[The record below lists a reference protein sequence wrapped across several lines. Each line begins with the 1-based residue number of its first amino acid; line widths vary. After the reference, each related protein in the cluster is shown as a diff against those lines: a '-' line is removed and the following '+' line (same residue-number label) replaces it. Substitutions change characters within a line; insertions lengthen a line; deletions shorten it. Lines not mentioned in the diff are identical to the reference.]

1 MRSAYILK
9 AVGTGRPALDWGQDM
24 RKATSRATG
33 RADNVAPLQDTPEY
47 HLGVWLLSSGD
58 LTEPRLSRA
67 TVSARKAGESLPS
80 VLVKLGLC
88 PEDKV
93 AEGLSDVLNIVFVR
107 RADFPASMAELPEL
121 KVDYFSSNGIAPIEA
136 ADGSLTL
143 LMADP
148 LNEELLR
155 VVAFKTGRKVNRA
168 VALRGDIRDWLA
180 SQKPVAEETALEDVL
195 APEDASS
202 DDLERLFD
210 LARGAPVVR
219 WVDELLSSAIEAKAS
234 DIHIEP
240 ERDGLR
246 VRYRIDGVLIPVDR
260 PLAGSAEAVV
270 SRIKILAK
278 LNIAERRLPQ
288 DGRIRTAVQGREIDL
303 RIATLPS
310 MFGETVVMRILDQ
323 SAAALTLEMLGLS
336 AGARSRIEKA
346 ISQPQGI
353 TLVTGP
359 TGSGKTTTLYAS
371 LRHLMSPELKFI
383 SVEDP
388 VEYEIAGVSQVQVK
402 PDIGLTFAKT
412 LRSVLRH
419 DPNVLMIGE
428 IRDLETASIA
438 IEASLTGH
446 TVLSTVH
453 TNSAAATITRLLEM
467 GVEDYLVATTVNAI
481 AGQRLLRLL
490 CPHCST
496 PTLPP
501 QALADRLSTITGG
514 TLQDN
519 WRKPVGC
526 PECRHTG
533 YKGRTSV
540 AEVMPVSETIQMAML
555 KRASEPELRKLAVAE
570 GMVPLFDSGV
580 HLAAAGRTSL
590 EEVFAVIGTARL

>member
-1 MRSAYILK
+1 MRGSSSNSP
-9 AVGTGRPALDWGQDM
+9 GRV
-24 RKATSRATG
+24 
-33 RADNVAPLQDTPEY
+33 DNVAPLQDTPEY
-47 HLGVWLLSSGD
+47 HLGAWLLAAGD

-67 TVSARKAGESLPS
+67 TISARKAGESLPS

-88 PEDKV
+88 PEDRV
-93 AEGLSDVLNIVFVR
+93 AQGLCEVLDIPYLR
-107 RADFPASMAELPEL
+107 RADFPKQTADLPGL
-121 KVDYFSSNGIAPIEA
+121 RADYFLDNGIAPIE
-136 ADGSLTL
+136 DENGTLTL
-143 LMADP
+143 LMSDP
-148 LNEELLR
+148 LDEELVG
-155 VVAFKTGRKVNRA
+155 VVSFKTGREVNRA
-168 VALRGDIRDWLA
+168 VALRGELREWLT
-180 SQKPVAEETALEDVL
+180 SLKPKEEEVQPQDFATTEDM
-195 APEDASS
+195 SS
-202 DDLERLFD
+202 SDLERLFD

-219 WVDELLSSAIEAKAS
+219 WVDDLLTSAVEAKAS

-240 ERDGLR
+240 EREGLR
-246 VRYRIDGVLIPVDR
+246 VRFRIDGVLIPIDR

-310 MFGETVVMRILDQ
+310 LYGETVVMRILDQ
-323 SAAALTLEMLGLS
+323 SAAALTLEKLGLS
-336 AGARSRIEKA
+336 IGARGRMEKA
-346 ISQPQGI
+346 ITQPHGI

-402 PDIGLTFAKT
+402 PDIGLTFAQT

-428 IRDLETASIA
+428 IRDLETAKIA

-453 TNSAAATITRLLEM
+453 TNSAAATITRLIEM

-490 CPHCST
+490 CSNCSV
-496 PTLPP
+496 PTEPP
-501 QALADRLSTITGG
+501 AALADRLAEIVGHG
-514 TLQDN
+514 THND
-519 WRKPVGC
+519 WRKPTGC
-526 PECRHTG
+526 PDCRHTG

-540 AEVMPVSETIQMAML
+540 AEVMPVSEAIQMAML
-555 KRASEPELRKLAVAE
+555 KKATEPELRAIAVSE
-570 GMVPLFDSGV
+570 GMIPLFEAGV
-580 HLAAAGRTSL
+580 QLAAMGKTSL
-590 EEVFAVIGTARL
+590 EEVFAVIGSSRL